1 MGGGTAP
8 SLPGQAVTT
17 GAVASDDVIA
27 ELGATAEISR
37 LRERIATWLE
47 GVDDELREPL
57 SWALAGAP
65 KHFRPLTL
73 LACHRAL
80 FETPASEAVELV
92 FAVELM
98 HNMSL
103 IVDDVLDGSDERR
116 GIATVETKFGRLTAL
131 MASGYLVADA
141 FEAVAD
147 DSFAVR
153 HLSELLRRLGAAEC
167 LQWRLRRRPLGVEDW
182 LRIAGEDT
190 GSMFEICAVLGARS
204 QRLRR
209 YGHHLGVLYH
219 GCDDVGDQRG
229 LEALGGGGDED
240 IRDGILTLPAALAI
254 RDPEIRALFLV
265 DDDDEQR
272 LVALGEAF
280 RGQLEEAEEV
290 LDGVA
295 DSARTEAAQFASD
308 PEPLLALVDQVRQLS
323 RR

>member
-1 MGGGTAP
+1 MT
-8 SLPGQAVTT
+8 V
-17 GAVASDDVIA
+17 VAGDDVIA
-27 ELGATAEISR
+27 HLGATAEIQLLRDR
-37 LRERIATWLE
+37 LDAWLDA
-47 GVDDELREPL
+47 VDEELREPL
-57 SWALAGAP
+57 AWALGGKP

-73 LACHRAL
+73 FACHRATHD
-80 FETPASEAVELV
+80 TPPSEVVELA

-103 IVDDVLDGSDERR
+103 VVDDVLDESDERR
-116 GIATVETKFGRLTAL
+116 GIATVEHRFGRLTAL

-141 FEAVAD
+141 FDTVAGD
-147 DSFAVR
+147 PFAVR

-167 LQWRLRRRPLGVEDW
+167 LQWRLRRSPLGVEDW
-182 LRIAGEDT
+182 RRIAGEDT
-190 GSMFEICAVLGARS
+190 GSMFEVCAVLGARS

-209 YGHHLGVLYH
+209 YGHLLGVLYH

-254 RDPEIRALFLV
+254 RDPEVRDMFLLDDADPARLEAL
-265 DDDDEQR
+265 
-272 LVALGEAF
+272 AHAF
-280 RGQLEEAEEV
+280 RAQLEDAEEV
-290 LDGVA
+290 LDGIA
-295 DSARTEAAQFASD
+295 ESARAEAGQFAAD

>member
-1 MGGGTAP
+1 MTA
-8 SLPGQAVTT
+8 GV
-17 GAVASDDVIA
+17 GASDEVIA
-27 ELGATAEISR
+27 RLGAACEIQL
-37 LRERIATWLE
+37 LRERLATWLE
-47 GVDDELREPL
+47 DVDDELRDSL
-57 SWALAGAP
+57 AWAFAGTP

-73 LACHRAL
+73 FACHRAL
-80 FETPASEAVELV
+80 HETPASEAVEFA

-103 IVDDVLDGSDERR
+103 IVDDVLDASTERR
-116 GIATVETKFGRLTAL
+116 GIATVEHRFGRLTAL

-141 FEAVAD
+141 FDACAGNP
-147 DSFAVR
+147 FAVH

-167 LQWRLRRRPLGVEDW
+167 LQWRLRRHPLGVEDW
-182 LRIAGEDT
+182 RRIAGEDT

-209 YGHHLGVLYH
+209 FGHLVGVLYH

-254 RDPEIRALFLV
+254 RDGEIRELFRV
-265 DDDDEQR
+265 EDDDPDR
-272 LVALGEAF
+272 LASLADAF
-280 RGQLEEAEEV
+280 RAQLDDAERV
-290 LDGVA
+290 LDRIA
-295 DSARTEAAQFASD
+295 DSAGAEAEQFGDD
-308 PEPLLALVDQVRQLS
+308 PEPLLALVDEVRQLS